1 MYVCARVK
9 KKNYE
14 VEFGG
19 NLRTCIDEA
28 TNFSGSKFFFLL
40 LSHSYRFTFT
50 GSINLVLQYSGREIF
65 LCCTRMWLV
74 RCV

>member
-1 MYVCARVK
+1 VYVCARVK

-28 TNFSGSKFFFLL
+28 TNFSGSKFFFCYFHIPTDLL
-40 LSHSYRFTFT
+40 LQ
-50 GSINLVLQYSGREIF
+50 VL
-65 LCCTRMWLV
+65 
-74 RCV
+74 